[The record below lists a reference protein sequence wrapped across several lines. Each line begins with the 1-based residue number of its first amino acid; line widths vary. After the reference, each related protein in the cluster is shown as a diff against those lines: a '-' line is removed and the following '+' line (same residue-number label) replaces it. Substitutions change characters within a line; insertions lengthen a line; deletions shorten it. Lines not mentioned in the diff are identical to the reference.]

1 MDVITAIKKRRSI
14 RRYNAGAV
22 IPDDHIN
29 KLLEAAMLAPSA
41 RNSRAWEFI
50 VLKSDEMKL
59 KASTLSP
66 YAKHAKYASVCI
78 IVCGIEDK
86 SEDEDFFQQNC
97 AAAIENILLEA
108 TELGYGTCW
117 CGIYPRKE
125 RTEKY
130 KNAFNIK
137 STPIAL
143 ITIGET
149 DENPNQRGSY
159 DETKV
164 RYL

>member
-1 MDVITAIKKRRSI
+1 MEVIDAIRNRRSI
-14 RRYNAGAV
+14 RKFKNGV
-22 IPDDHIN
+22 EIPDEHIQL
-29 KLLEAAMLAPSA
+29 LLEAAMLAPSA

-50 VLKSDEMKL
+50 VLKSEEMKT
-59 KASTLSP
+59 KASVLSP
-66 YAKHAKYASVCI
+66 YARQAKDASVCI
-78 IVCGIEDK
+78 IVCGIEDE
-86 SEDEDFFQQNC
+86 SDNEDFFQQNC

-117 CGIYPRKE
+117 CGIYPREK
-125 RTEKY
+125 RTKKY
-130 KNAFNIK
+130 KKAFDID

-143 ITIGET
+143 IAIGMS
-149 DENPNQRGSY
+149 DEDPKRRGYY